1 MITLHG
7 KSVFG
12 GIAIGPM
19 SMYRRAQHKIKRYRV
34 EDPQAEIL
42 RFHSAK
48 ETTLQKL
55 DALHQRALQEVG
67 ESGAMIFE
75 IHQMMLEDLDYCDSI
90 ENIILTQSV
99 NAEYAVGTTADNF
112 SQMFLDMDDDYMRA
126 RASDVKD
133 VSEQLLE
140 TLSGSS
146 SSLSSGSGPVIL
158 FADDLA
164 PSETVQLEKNKILAF
179 LTMHGSA
186 NSHTAILARTMGI
199 PAIVSLG
206 DSLKPEYDGKTAIV
220 DGFTGTLY
228 LDPDAELLE
237 KMKKLQKE
245 ESQKRQLL
253 QALRGKE
260 NVTLDGQKIEI
271 YANIG
276 NSTDVGAAVQN
287 DAGGIGLFRS
297 EFLYLENEQSSAA
310 CGRKDGREKGDQ
322 SRTP

>member
-34 EDPQAEIL
+34 EDPQAEIQ

-55 DALHQRALQEVG
+55 EALHQRALQEVG

-75 IHQMMLEDLDYCDSI
+75 IHKMMLEDLDYCDSI
-90 ENIILTQSV
+90 ENIISTQSV

-112 SQMFLDMDDDYMRA
+112 AQMFLEMDDDYMRA

-146 SSLSSGSGPVIL
+146 SSLSSGSDPVIL

-179 LTMHGSA
+179 LTMYGSA

-228 LDPDAELLE
+228 LDPDAEFW
-237 KMKKLQKE
+237 
-245 ESQKRQLL
+245 KR
-253 QALRGKE
+253 
-260 NVTLDGQKIEI
+260 
-271 YANIG
+271 
-276 NSTDVGAAVQN
+276 
-287 DAGGIGLFRS
+287 
-297 EFLYLENEQSSAA
+297 
-310 CGRKDGREKGDQ
+310 
-322 SRTP
+322 